1 MKLVNSAEFTNV
13 FNHRKRLSSSN
24 LFLYYCP
31 NKIGA
36 YRLGFVVPKRIERLA
51 VRRNYMRRSLREI
64 FKIIFKKNKIQS
76 FDFVVS
82 IKKSFYDSS
91 NPISDQSL
99 HTISYYTGGKTLSA
113 VQ

>member
-36 YRLGFVVPKRIERLA
+36 YRLGFVVPKRISRLA
-51 VRRNYMRRSLREI
+51 VRRNYMRRLIREI
-64 FKIIFKKNKIQS
+64 LKRQISFKAS
-76 FDFVVS
+76 FDIVIRVHKTFDKKKFTQIENEIENL
-82 IKKSFYDSS
+82 IKAL
-91 NPISDQSL
+91 PL
-99 HTISYYTGGKTLSA
+99 
-113 VQ
+113 

>member
-1 MKLVNSAEFTNV
+1 M
-13 FNHRKRLSSSN
+13 SSSN

-82 IKKSFYDSS
+82 IKKSFYKDDF
-91 NPISDQSL
+91 NSL
-99 HTISYYTGGKTLSA
+99 KIQIDNLLTKLP
-113 VQ
+113 

>member
-64 FKIIFKKNKIQS
+64 FQNIFNSNHNYS
-76 FDFVVS
+76 FDFIVS
-82 IKKSFYDSS
+82 IKKTFYKEDFYALKAQVD
-91 NPISDQSL
+91 NLFLKLPQ
-99 HTISYYTGGKTLSA
+99 
-113 VQ
+113 

>member
-36 YRLGFVVPKRIERLA
+36 FRLGFVVPKRIERLA

-82 IKKSFYDSS
+82 IKKSFYKDDF
-91 NPISDQSL
+91 NSL
-99 HTISYYTGGKTLSA
+99 KIQIDNLLTKLP
-113 VQ
+113 